1 MTFVLFAPFATLIR
15 EDQILSAYPL
25 LLMEQKTEVVADFQP
40 QIKVSREKTLKVQ
53 VRVNIG
59 EELADVLRNAGHE
72 VYDENELDNDE
83 DDDAEEE
90 EEVEEKPTRGRR
102 AKPEPEPEVEVVAP
116 KYYVIYD
123 TDTSYETSTME
134 DLTATREWSDLFHMS
149 EKNRDR
155 LSEKLQVYTSELA
168 VRNTPSMTI
177 LDQNES
183 GMTGGGLNDRTE
195 MYAQME
201 AIRQRDILR
210 RDENIRKILHY
221 FEEKIMRV
229 DYDEDTGEIEPS
241 VEYLAID
248 QVSEEFP
255 EVNVGSLLTDMQE
268 VMKDVIVTF
277 N

>member
-59 EELADVLRNAGHE
+59 EELADVLRDAGHE
-72 VYDENELDNDE
+72 VYEENELDNDE
-83 DDDAEEE
+83 VDDAE
-90 EEVEEKPTRGRR
+90 EEVEEKPTRGRKS
-102 AKPEPEPEVEVVAP
+102 KPKPEPEVEVAAP